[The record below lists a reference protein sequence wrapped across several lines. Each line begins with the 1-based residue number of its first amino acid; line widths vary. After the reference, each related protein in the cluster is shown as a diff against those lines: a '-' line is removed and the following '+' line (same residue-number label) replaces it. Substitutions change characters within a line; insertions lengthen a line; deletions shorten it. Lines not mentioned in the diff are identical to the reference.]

1 MRYGFE
7 FAVPAANIE
16 SYVRVFAV
24 SVLRNAREE

>member
-7 FAVPAANIE
+7 IPVLTANIE

-24 SVLRNAREE
+24 SVLRKVREE